1 MTDNH
6 THCSPRIPPRRRQ
19 SVTAGLAMVLSSSY
33 SEMLLGVVRGLV
45 VMRIIG
51 PTARGLMEVV
61 SLFSRY
67 LSHVHLG
74 TLHGLGKEL
83 PTALGR
89 EDHDDAA
96 HLENVGTTAVLLLTS
111 LACLGMLFWALV
123 APDKEPLTRTTLAL
137 GAGIILAGQ
146 TVVLYRTILR
156 AWGTYSVLAI
166 ATTLTSICQF
176 VLMIGGAVLYGLL
189 GVMWG
194 WLGGTLL
201 TLLYLNFAAKFQVRL
216 VLDRAMVFRLI
227 RVGLPIAA
235 IVFADVLMRTVDGI
249 LLYRYYDL
257 YRFGL
262 YTMAWRIAAYLYRIP
277 EAGGFVLMPRI
288 WERYGAHSRVEVLR
302 DYVVRPTL
310 AAGLIMPVI
319 AGFLFIIIPNM
330 ILILVPKFA
339 PATYA
344 AQVLAMSGVFL
355 ALPVAANGLLIALNQ
370 EKIVV
375 FNKLVGAL
383 VVAAGTV
390 LVMAVRPSLTVGSVL
405 IAIKPSL
412 ASVAQAAGTG
422 YAVASLL
429 TLYIVLRRFYRSRWL
444 LWAELAVC
452 YLPLLWAL
460 IALKT
465 SGVTTTWL
473 LGPEPSIWVRMPLRI
488 LFFSVLVLPVLW
500 YAERRTGLVRQVR
513 AMVATTLTKR
523 PRPNQEPE

>member
-6 THCSPRIPPRRRQ
+6 THHPSQMSPRRRQ

-33 SEMLLGVVRGLV
+33 SEMLLGLFRGVV

-51 PTARGLMEVV
+51 PTARGLMEAVG
-61 SLFSRY
+61 LFSRY

-89 EDHDDAA
+89 EDHDDVA
-96 HLENVGTTAVLLLTS
+96 HLENVGATIVLLLTT
-111 LACLGMLFWALV
+111 LACLGMLLWALV
-123 APDKEPLTRTTLAL
+123 APDKEPLTRITLAV

-146 TVVLYRTILR
+146 IVVLYRTILR
-156 AWGTYSVLAI
+156 AWGTYSVLAV
-166 ATTLTSICQF
+166 ATTLTSVSQF
-176 VLMIGGAVLYGLL
+176 VLMIGGAIFYGLP

-194 WLGGTLL
+194 WLAGTLL
-201 TLLYLNFAAKFQVRL
+201 TLLYLSFAAKLRIRL
-216 VLDRAMVFRLI
+216 ALDGATLFRLI

-262 YTMAWRIAAYLYRIP
+262 YTTAWRIAAYLYRIP
-277 EAGGFVLMPRI
+277 EAAGFVLMPRI
-288 WERYGAHSRVEVLR
+288 WERYSAHNHVEALR
-302 DYVVRPTL
+302 NYVVRPTL
-310 AAGLIMPVI
+310 AAGLIMPIV

-330 ILILVPKFA
+330 VHIIIPKFA
-339 PATYA
+339 PAIYA
-344 AQVLAMSGVFL
+344 AQVLAMSAVFL
-355 ALPVAANGLLIALNQ
+355 ALPIAANGLLIALNQ
-370 EKIVV
+370 EKTVI
-375 FNKLVGAL
+375 FNKLIGAL

-390 LVMAVRPSLTVGSVL
+390 LVMTVRPSITVGSVL

-429 TLYIVLRRFYRSRWL
+429 TLYIVLRRYYHSRWL
-444 LWAELAVC
+444 LWGELAVC
-452 YLPLLWAL
+452 YLPLLWTL

-465 SGVTTTWL
+465 SGVTATWL
-473 LGPEPSIWVRMPLRI
+473 LGPEPSIWVRMPLRM

-513 AMVATTLTKR
+513 AMVVATLTKR
-523 PRPNQEPE
+523 VRPNRELE